1 MFGIVRRVL
10 VSIFATAFT
19 NHIRLAPQKKEL
31 LTTGGYPSL
40 ERAPEIRDTHDL
52 RVLFSVGPAG
62 DVVCTGAGDEI
73 DENLKFWRIWEV
85 GASQGN
91 EGDNWWG

>member
-19 NHIRLAPQKKEL
+19 NPIHWAPQKKEL
-31 LTTGGYPSL
+31 LTHGYPSL
-40 ERAPEIRDTHDL
+40 ERAPEIRDTHDS

-62 DVVCTGAGDEI
+62 DVLVQVMRSMR
-73 DENLKFWRIWEV
+73 N
-85 GASQGN
+85 
-91 EGDNWWG
+91 